1 MYKKRKKSFIL
12 FGALLQIFL
21 LLSTSFAFAFLISK
35 EVGVVSAINDPNAQ
49 KDQPTLDIRDTPSEP
64 EQQIGD
70 NVGSI
75 PPDESKKGVQDFSSE
90 PYDGKVPQPPVPD
103 SSLDK
108 SLSNTFIPSQSS
120 TLTTG
125 LTYQKIVGGS
135 FKEAV
140 IGGKQVSN
148 IDGIRIHADRSFDG
162 LSKGSIVAKG
172 GTPEELANIQR
183 DISASG
189 ASLQKAYAGYEPY
202 KGPMGLF
209 GNGIGNPLLGHLAQG
224 LFWSV
229 TVVGVIQVIG
239 GLAGLDSDT
248 TKALSISAFAGIMA
262 GKAVTGAIKSEYL
275 NSLISSNG
283 KFLGIFKTAGG
294 AGLATGLLV
303 AAAVFIL
310 TYKTTKKKMVT
321 FQCMPFEPALGG
333 AKCEE
338 CNKDSFRPC
347 SEYRCKALG
356 QACQLLNPGT
366 KEEKCAWVSPKD
378 VTSPTITPWP
388 DALKP
393 INYNLKYI
401 SDTSIRPP
409 ALGVKIVSGASGCLP
424 AFTPLEFGLTTN
436 EPSQCKID
444 YNHTGKLDE
453 MQYYFGGSNYFL
465 YNHTQQMRLPGPNTG
480 TTGDLTPEL
489 ANDGTFALYV
499 RCRDA
504 NGNENVDEYA
514 VSFCVDKGPDTTPP
528 LIEGFSIPSGSPI
541 TYNQDNTPID
551 VYVNEPAD
559 CKWSRETKAY
569 SDMENSMQCA
579 SESFQVNANLVYT
592 CSGNLTGIKNKEENK
607 FYFRCKDKANN
618 ENVASEEL
626 ILKGSQPLNIL
637 SSRPNETIF
646 GSTDAV
652 PVKLTVETGF
662 GSDEG
667 KAVCYFSSNGVKDSY
682 ITMFETS
689 SFKHN
694 QPLTLT
700 GGDYKYYFRCVDAGG
715 NAAESITSFSVFV
728 DKQSPSV
735 TRAYKDEKENALKI
749 VTNEDAA
756 CVYSLKN
763 CNYNLNEGIKMLYSN
778 PDIKTNHFAE
788 WKLSNTYYIK
798 CKDNYG
804 NEPDPNKCNIIVSAI
819 QLTGK
824 KS

>member
-1 MYKKRKKSFIL
+1 MNKKRRKSFIL
-12 FGALLQIFL
+12 FATFLQIALLI
-21 LLSTSFAFAFLISK
+21 SMSFALAFLISK
-35 EVGVVSAINDPNAQ
+35 NLLVSAETDPMS
-49 KDQPTLDIRDTPSEP
+49 R
-64 EQQIGD
+64 GD
-70 NVGSI
+70 AR
-75 PPDESKKGVQDFSSE
+75 
-90 PYDGKVPQPPVPD
+90 
-103 SSLDK
+103 SLD
-108 SLSNTFIPSQSS
+108 SQ
-120 TLTTG
+120 TD
-125 LTYQKIVGGS
+125 VGG
-135 FKEAV
+135 KA
-140 IGGKQVSN
+140 
-148 IDGIRIHADRSFDG
+148 IDT
-162 LSKGSIVAKG
+162 AK
-172 GTPEELANIQR
+172 TPFTK
-183 DISASG
+183 SG
-189 ASLQKAYAGYEPY
+189 ASVISTPTKASGLGRIFGGAKEINYVIDRSVSFNPGLGKDFEGFVQFGKEVKGFTGVEGGGGYIKYADGTKSPYLNPEKFTKTQNAVVAEGAKVTGQKQGSF
-202 KGPMGLF
+202 L
-209 GNGIGNPLLGHLAQG
+209 GIKTVGATTHLTQG
-224 LFWSV
+224 LTWSIF
-229 TVVGVIQVIG
+229 VVGAIQLIG
-239 GLAGLDSDT
+239 GIAGFDKQLTNS
-248 TKALSISAFAGIMA
+248 LSIAAFAGIMA
-262 GKAVTGAIKSEYL
+262 GK
-275 NSLISSNG
+275 
-283 KFLGIFKTAGG
+283 
-294 AGLATGLLV
+294 GLAALGPTGSQTITSGILAKPGFQFGFGLAV
-303 AAAVFIL
+303 AVAVFIL
-310 TYKTTKKKMVT
+310 TYKTTKKKMVS
-321 FQCMPFEPALGG
+321 FQCMPFEPELGG

-338 CNKDSFRPC
+338 CNKDSFKPC
-347 SEYRCKALG
+347 SEYRCKSLG

-378 VTSPTITPWP
+378 VESPKITPWP

-393 INYNLKYI
+393 ANYNLNYI

-444 YNHTGKLDE
+444 YNHTSKFDE
-453 MQYYFGGSNYFL
+453 MQFYFGESNYFL
-465 YNHTQQMRLPGPNTG
+465 YNHTQKMRLPGPNTG
-480 TTGDLTPEL
+480 TVGDLSPEL
-489 ANDGTFALYV
+489 ENDGAFALYV

-541 TYNQDNTPID
+541 TYNKDNTPID

-559 CKWSRETKAY
+559 CKWSRETKSY
-569 SDMENSMQCA
+569 GDMENSMQCT

-592 CSGNLTGIKNKEENK
+592 CSGNLTGIKNREDNN
-607 FYFRCKDKANN
+607 FYFRCKDKSNN

-637 SSRPNETIF
+637 STGPNETIF

-715 NAAESITSFSVFV
+715 NAAESITSFNVFV

-798 CKDNYG
+798 CRDNYG

-824 KS
+824 KN